1 MWKSNLQLTVKV
13 YNINEGRNPEIMAK
27 CEVLSQYSR
36 FVSVVR
42 EASKKSELTDP
53 ELKNLFQKCIDEG
66 ILPDFLNEYG
76 REAVNMLFEELKQ
89 EEAIEVSKAGERSRI
104 NQLIKLLIDAGRID
118 ELAQSTENKDF
129 QEKLLEEFKL

>member
-1 MWKSNLQLTVKV
+1 
-13 YNINEGRNPEIMAK
+13 
-27 CEVLSQYSR
+27 
-36 FVSVVR
+36 
-42 EASKKSELTDP
+42 
-53 ELKNLFQKCIDEG
+53 
-66 ILPDFLNEYG
+66 
-76 REAVNMLFEELKQ
+76 MLFEELKQ